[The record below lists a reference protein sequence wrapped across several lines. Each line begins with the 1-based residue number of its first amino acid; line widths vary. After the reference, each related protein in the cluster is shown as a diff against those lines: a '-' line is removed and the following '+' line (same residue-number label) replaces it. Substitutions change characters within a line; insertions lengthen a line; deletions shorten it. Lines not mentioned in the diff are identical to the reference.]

1 MQYPTFGESV
11 SMLEKIMRDE
21 TKNPYA
27 RATIAYEI
35 IPEYGFHQHTFAN
48 KSVQLIN
55 AKISHKNE
63 TEIKSL
69 ATAFDEA
76 LNTLATHRR
85 NIEKSVF
92 MDMQSVFYA
101 IMYIVEEMT
110 GSDRRELH
118 ATYRSCLN
126 EVFSGHYGWQI

>member
-11 SMLEKIMRDE
+11 SMLEKILRDE

-27 RATIAYEI
+27 RANIAYEI
-35 IPEYGFHQHTFAN
+35 IPEYGYYQHEFAS
-48 KSVQLIN
+48 KAVTLIN
-55 AKISHKNE
+55 AKISHHNE
-63 TEIKSL
+63 SEIESL